1 MLPSVE
7 GSGKK
12 LKILHAIPQAIVL
25 ESVFIGPLWAM
36 DCLAPQRPYVPADL
50 AMTVEYADLIRWD
63 FEEYIEDI
71 QQHFRCLDEERARA
85 FEEAQEVSQ
94 EYGRFL
100 KALGN
105 E

>member
-1 MLPSVE
+1 ME
-7 GSGKK
+7 
-12 LKILHAIPQAIVL
+12 
-25 ESVFIGPLWAM
+25 
-36 DCLAPQRPYVPADL
+36 CLAPLRPYVPADA
-50 AMTVEYADLIRWD
+50 AMTVEYSDLIRRD
-63 FEEYIEDI
+63 FEAYIEDI

-94 EYGRFL
+94 EYGNFV

>member
-1 MLPSVE
+1 MR
-7 GSGKK
+7 K
-12 LKILHAIPQAIVL
+12 LKILHTIPQAIVL
-25 ESVFIGPLWAM
+25 GSAFIGPQWAM
-36 DCLAPQRPYVPADL
+36 DCFAPQRPYVPADPSV
-50 AMTVEYADLIRWD
+50 AVEYADLIRRD

>member
-1 MLPSVE
+1 M
-7 GSGKK
+7 KK

-25 ESVFIGPLWAM
+25 GYISIGPLWAM
-36 DCLAPQRPYVPADL
+36 ECLAPQRPYVPADP
-50 AMTVEYADLIRWD
+50 AMATEYADLIRRD

-71 QQHFRCLDEERARA
+71 QQHFRCLGEERARA

-94 EYGRFL
+94 EYGKFV
-100 KALGN
+100 KSFGN

>member
-1 MLPSVE
+1 M
-7 GSGKK
+7 KK

-25 ESVFIGPLWAM
+25 GSVFIGPLWAM
-36 DCLAPQRPYVPADL
+36 DCLAPQRPYVPADPDL
-50 AMTVEYADLIRWD
+50 AVEYADLIRLD

-71 QQHFRCLDEERARA
+71 QQHFRCLDAERARA

-94 EYGRFL
+94 EYGRFV